1 MLVKLLTDAFKGES
15 SSEKGDDSTSMMDM
29 LRALSSIKNT
39 VEAQAGLYSQ
49 LLQLEWE
56 EQKRRYTRIM
66 CLLAIAFFCLGCFF
80 IFAGVFFLVLI
91 WDHELRNWFIA
102 AMLVVY
108 ALIALIAI
116 LRMRS
121 LQASWGRPF
130 AAVRDELKADLDI
143 IKSRL

>member
-29 LRALSSIKNT
+29 LRALSSVKNT

-66 CLLAIAFFCLGCFF
+66 
-80 IFAGVFFLVLI
+80 VFFLVLI
-91 WDHELRNWFIA
+91 WDHELRHWFIA

-108 ALIALIAI
+108 ALMALIAI

-121 LQASWGRPF
+121 LQASWGRRF

-143 IKSRL
+143 IQSRL